1 MKKIALTL
9 TALAALGVAPV
20 LAQQK
25 APAPAT
31 SAATV
36 QIPTKVFYKGQGPQ
50 QYLAKDKILGAKIYN
65 KDGQIIGD
73 VEDLIMN
80 SSNEIE
86 GVIMGVGGFLGAGE
100 KKIGVR
106 YSALK
111 VEKKDGK
118 TTISLPEATKDVLA
132 AVQPY
137 ERAEARKSL
146 LERAK
151 EKAKELTDKTKELSG
166 PALEKAKEVG
176 GSAVDKTKEL
186 GKAAAEKGKSLFE
199 QAKEKAAPK
208 PQ

>member
-1 MKKIALTL
+1 MKKIALALTAL
-9 TALAALGVAPV
+9 TALAVAPA

-25 APAPAT
+25 APA
-31 SAATV
+31 AATPSSV

-137 ERAEARKSL
+137 ERAEARKSF

-151 EKAKELTDKTKELSG
+151 EKAKELTDKTKESSG

-186 GKAAAEKGKSLFE
+186 GKAAAEKGKSLIDA
-199 QAKEKAAPK
+199 AKEKAAPK

>member
-9 TALAALGVAPV
+9 TALTALVAVPA

-25 APAPAT
+25 APA
-31 SAATV
+31 STV

-50 QYLAKDKILGAKIYN
+50 QYLAKDKLIGAKVYN

-73 VEDLIMN
+73 IEDLVMN
-80 SSNEIE
+80 TSNEVE

-118 TTISLPEATKDVLA
+118 TTFSLPEATKEVLA

-151 EKAKELTDKTKELSG
+151 EKAQELRDKTKETSG

-176 GSAVDKTKEL
+176 GQAVEKSKEL
-186 GKAAAEKGKSLFE
+186 GKAAAEKGKSLIE
-199 QAKEKAAPK
+199 TAKEKAAPK
-208 PQ
+208 Q